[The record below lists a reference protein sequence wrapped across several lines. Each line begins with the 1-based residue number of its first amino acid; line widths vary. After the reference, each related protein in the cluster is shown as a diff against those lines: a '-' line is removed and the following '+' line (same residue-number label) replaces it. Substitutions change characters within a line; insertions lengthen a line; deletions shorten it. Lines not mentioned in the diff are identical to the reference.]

1 MKYSAL
7 GILVLWACVACTE
20 DSKTDTAKNTG
31 SGNEASASRHPAL
44 TRPDLA
50 KEKAPDVYKVRV
62 ETTKGPFVLEV
73 HRDWAPHGADRFYN
87 LVKIGFLDGNPFFR
101 VVKTP
106 QPFMVQFGIS
116 GDPKVAAAWANATF
130 PDDPVRKSNRRGY
143 ITFARN
149 SLPHSRSTQLFINFS
164 DNTML
169 DPPQQKGFAPF
180 GKVVEGMDVV
190 DSLYSGYGEMKAMG
204 NPGGVDT
211 GRLQR
216 DGIAYIKKS
225 FPLMDRIVEARIV
238 SE

>member
-1 MKYSAL
+1 MRFATL
-7 GILVLWACVACTE
+7 GILVLCACFGCTK
-20 DSKTDTAKNTG
+20 DSKKDETTKSAATNA
-31 SGNEASASRHPAL
+31 ASSPRNPAL

-50 KEKAPDVYKVRV
+50 KDKAPNVFKARI
-62 ETTKGPFVLEV
+62 ETTKGPFVIEV
-73 HRDWAPHGADRFYN
+73 HRDWAPHAADRFYN

-116 GDPKVAAAWANATF
+116 GDTKVTAAWANATF

-149 SLPHSRSTQLFINFS
+149 SLPNSRSTQLFINFS

-216 DGIAYIKKS
+216 DGIDYIKKT
-225 FPLMDRIVEARIV
+225 FPLMDRIVEARII
-238 SE
+238 EE